1 MRYIVFVPLPNL
13 PLSWNCCCCCFS
25 PLYFAHIGITH
36 FLFSVSAFFPSFINI
51 ILMLLHSATHKHM
64 YINILVILICLLPP
78 IYVPLFFFCLPV
90 NEFIYLIC
98 LLSVCLLITVS
109 CSTPFQCVNYYLFN
123 HQSKWLTPIYSLT
136 FFYSIPISLS
146 LFIPLKLR
154 LVACFLR
161 VSFIHYNNHLLGSD
175 PDHSLSTLF
184 LIHSSMHHFSLN
196 RSRVYIFV
204 LPWSLYSLNKQFL
217 I

>member
-1 MRYIVFVPLPNL
+1 MELLLLLLLNSLFCSYWNYTFSLLFISIL
-13 PLSWNCCCCCFS
+13 PLFYQYNPHAAAFCDTQ
-25 PLYFAHIGITH
+25 TH
-36 FLFSVSAFFPSFINI
+36 VHKYSCNPDPPPSSHLCPFI
-51 ILMLLHSATHKHM
+51 LL
-64 YINILVILICLLPP
+64 LLS
-78 IYVPLFFFCLPV
+78 V

-109 CSTPFQCVNYYLFN
+109 CSTPFQCVDYYLFN

-136 FFYSIPISLS
+136 FFYSIPIS

-184 LIHSSMHHFSLN
+184 LIHSSMHHCSLN
-196 RSRVYIFV
+196 RSIVYIFV
-204 LPWSLYSLNKQFL
+204 LPWSLYSLNSPQTVPHL
-217 I
+217 DSS